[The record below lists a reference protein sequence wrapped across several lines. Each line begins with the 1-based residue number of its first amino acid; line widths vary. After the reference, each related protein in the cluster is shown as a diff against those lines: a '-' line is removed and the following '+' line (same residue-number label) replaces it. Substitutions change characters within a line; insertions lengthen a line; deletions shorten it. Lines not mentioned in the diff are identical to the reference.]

1 MASELDF
8 QALNVTTPI
17 KNSNA
22 MKCIAVISVLTTSS
36 STDLGTL
43 LGALGI
49 GGYLTVKADMPANT
63 TGRIYF
69 AFGSSDGT
77 IDDSATG
84 TGNTVCWP
92 LPDGH
97 EMSFRLATGREMT
110 ASNVATLC
118 CYKHLHTKG
127 TATGY
132 LRVYRSSLPPDQ
144 DAGRAFKL
152 P

>member
-1 MASELDF
+1 MSSIAFE
-8 QALNVTTPI
+8 AENVTPPL

-22 MKCIAVISVLTTSS
+22 MKCIANIAVLTTSS
-36 STDLGTL
+36 STDLAPL

-49 GGYLTVKADMPANT
+49 GGYVTVKADMPANT

-69 AFGSSDGT
+69 ALASTAGT
-77 IDDSATG
+77 IDETATG

-97 EMSFRLATGREMT
+97 EMSFRLATGRETT

-118 CYKHLHTKG
+118 WYTHLHTKG

>member
-1 MASELDF
+1 MSSIAFE
-8 QALNVTTPI
+8 AENVTPPL
-17 KNSNA
+17 KNSAA

-36 STDLGTL
+36 STDLTSL

-49 GGYLTVKADMPANT
+49 GGYVTVKADMPANT

-69 AFGSSDGT
+69 AFGATPGT
-77 IDDSATG
+77 IDDAVTG
-84 TGNTVCWP
+84 TNVAACWP

-97 EMSFRLATGREMT
+97 EMSFRLASGRETT

-118 CYKHLHTKG
+118 WYTHVHTKG

-132 LRVYRSSLPPDQ
+132 LRFYRSSLPPDQ